1 MATAADQTVVG
12 VGATVPNVSVGKK
25 GFEYPTTSGR
35 AWRLKAMA
43 GAAGLLATLYAGDR
57 AIFTDR
63 MMPYGGAAA
72 TPNYPS
78 WNDNEVDRGVLFPGE
93 ALRLDF
99 RNPTAA
105 AITVAWEI
113 QAYP

>member
-1 MATAADQTVVG
+1 MATAADNTAVAI
-12 VGATVPNVSVGKK
+12 GATVSNVTVGKK
-25 GFEYPTTSGR
+25 GFEYPAVQGR

-43 GAAGLLATLYAGDR
+43 GATGLLATLYAGDR

-63 MMPYGGAAA
+63 MLPFGGGAT
-72 TPNYPS
+72 TPTYPS
-78 WNDNEVDRGVLFPGE
+78 WNDQEVDRGVLFPGE

-105 AITVAWEI
+105 VINVAWEV

>member
-1 MATAADQTVVG
+1 MATASDTTVVG
-12 VGATVPNVSVGKK
+12 IGATVPNVTVGKK
-25 GFEYPTTSGR
+25 GFEYPTVRGR
-35 AWRLKAMA
+35 AWRIKATA

-57 AIFTDR
+57 AIFTDK
-63 MMPYGGAAA
+63 MLPYGGTAAA
-72 TPNYPS
+72 PTFPS
-78 WNDNEVDRGVLFPGE
+78 WQDNEVDRGVLMPGE

-105 AITVAWEI
+105 AITVAWEV

>member
-1 MATAADQTVVG
+1 MATAADSTVVAAA
-12 VGATVPNVSVGKK
+12 ATVANVSVGKK
-25 GFEYPTTSGR
+25 GFEYPAVQGR

-63 MMPYGGAAA
+63 MLPYGGVAAA
-72 TPNYPS
+72 PTYPS
-78 WNDNEVDRGVLFPGE
+78 WQDNEVDRGILFPGE
-93 ALRLDF
+93 NLRLDL
-99 RNPTAA
+99 RNPTAGS
-105 AITVAWEI
+105 ITVAWEI